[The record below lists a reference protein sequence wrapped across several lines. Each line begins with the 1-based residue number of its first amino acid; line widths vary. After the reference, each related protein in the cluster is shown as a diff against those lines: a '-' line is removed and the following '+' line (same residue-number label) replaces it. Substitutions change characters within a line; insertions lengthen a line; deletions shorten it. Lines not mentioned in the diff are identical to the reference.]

1 MKPLTRYPPMPPP
14 APPADFGWV
23 WGKWVELLRSLDAA
37 QAKLASSTDDG
48 ERTNLVYVVEMLRS
62 DLARF
67 RSEIASGF
75 ALGLK
80 FLAESDP
87 GLLARVFASPLG
99 DAAYAAAEANADAL
113 KTENRVLRGD
123 VAKLKQQVAELMELI
138 GPVRLIVKELGY
150 LEREKR

>member
-1 MKPLTRYPPMPPP
+1 MKVLKTYPPMP

-37 QAKLASSTDDG
+37 QAKLAASTDDA
-48 ERTNLVYVVEMLRS
+48 ERINLVYVVEMLRS

-80 FLAESDP
+80 FLSESDP

-113 KTENRVLRGD
+113 KTENRVLRGQIET
-123 VAKLKQQVAELMELI
+123 LQFQVGELWQLI
-138 GPVRLIVKELGY
+138 GPVRAIVAELGFT
-150 LEREKR
+150 EEGEK